1 MQLYRI
7 TFTDNFSNTHYR
19 NYRATSAVNAKIM
32 ASIYHR
38 KWYVV
43 GVEEIVIEEAA

>member
-1 MQLYRI
+1 MKLFRVE
-7 TFTDNFSNTHYR
+7 FRDNFSNTYYR
-19 NYRATSAVNAKIM
+19 NYKATSATNAKIM

-38 KWYVV
+38 SWYVV